1 MMDTCEGQ
9 GICKEM
15 QRPQPLENHGDQ
27 APDSQLRRPNS
38 ISTLNLTRLI
48 QYGENDLC
56 RLNSQQTDTYI
67 SGKHLTELEMSVRT
81 IWLALSPCSFFL

>member
-1 MMDTCEGQ
+1 MNLRKGSLSAYYRRVVTLKSGLNEMMDTCEGQ

-67 SGKHLTELEMSVRT
+67 SG
-81 IWLALSPCSFFL
+81 